1 MSTNQILGQL
11 HMERLARLTH
21 QGSGSG
27 SASAST
33 SVPVPEP
40 QLTTEPAAFECPVC
54 YTDGGGSGVVDPG
67 CSHKI
72 CVTCYST
79 ILMNETRAGRG
90 HSVKCPCCR
99 ATYLTTA
106 EVGID
111 LDEDNYDD
119 MPPLIDAAAAAAA
132 METYTNHN
140 SLRVYDEITRAINTR
155 FPMGIA
161 MIDGYQMAGTEMPV
175 PVQGAHDDISDVGIL
190 YTLLNGIANLIPHN
204 DINNYN
210 TDNLI
215 SINATD
221 HLIAPNYIQATPEP
235 PVQRTMDSFD

>member
-11 HMERLARLTH
+11 HMERLARLTP
-21 QGSGSG
+21 QASGSG
-27 SASAST
+27 SASAS
-33 SVPVPEP
+33 VPGSQVEV
-40 QLTTEPAAFECPVC
+40 PAAFECPVC

-90 HSVKCPCCR
+90 HTAKCPCCR

-106 EVGID
+106 GADAD
-111 LDEDNYDD
+111 LDEDNYDE
-119 MPPLIDAAAAAAA
+119 MPPLIDPTAV

-140 SLRVYDEITRAINTR
+140 RLRVYDEITRAINTR

-161 MIDGYQMAGTEMPV
+161 MIDEIQMAGTEV
-175 PVQGAHDDISDVGIL
+175 PAPDQAAHDDISDAGIL
-190 YTLLNGIANLIPHN
+190 YALLNGISNLIPHN
-204 DINNYN
+204 INNYN
-210 TDNLI
+210 NIDNLI

-235 PVQRTMDSFD
+235 PVQRTMDSFE

>member
-21 QGSGSG
+21 QGSGS
-27 SASAST
+27 ASA

-40 QLTTEPAAFECPVC
+40 QLTAGPAAFECPVC

-90 HSVKCPCCR
+90 HNTKCPCCR
-99 ATYLTTA
+99 ATYLATA
-106 EVGID
+106 WAGGDAD
-111 LDEDNYDD
+111 LDEDNYDE
-119 MPPLIDAAAAAAA
+119 MPPLIDPTAV

-140 SLRVYDEITRAINTR
+140 RLRVYDEITRAINTR
-155 FPMGIA
+155 FPMGLA
-161 MIDGYQMAGTEMPV
+161 MIDEIQMAGTEV
-175 PVQGAHDDISDVGIL
+175 PVQGAHDDISDAGIL
-190 YTLLNGIANLIPHN
+190 YALLNGISNLIPHN
-204 DINNYN
+204 NINNYN
-210 TDNLI
+210 NIDNLI
-215 SINATD
+215 SINPTD